1 MHKKWIALMLALLL
15 VVSLCA
21 VSALAEEA
29 GSDDPTETAGETLD
43 GEAASESPED
53 GEIEGAEESETS
65 SPAGPDPAPATD
77 PETGDLIDTGYVPDA
92 VGNVTFEN
100 VERRMR
106 ESNLQVLSLQE
117 SVDMLES
124 IDYADLQEDLRNS
137 SIRLPRGNGIW
148 S

>member
-53 GEIEGAEESETS
+53 GEIEGAEESAS
-65 SPAGPDPAPATD
+65 STVRPGSM
-77 PETGDLIDTGYVPDA
+77 I
-92 VGNVTFEN
+92 
-100 VERRMR
+100 
-106 ESNLQVLSLQE
+106 
-117 SVDMLES
+117 
-124 IDYADLQEDLRNS
+124 
-137 SIRLPRGNGIW
+137 
-148 S
+148 

>member
-1 MHKKWIALMLALLL
+1 MPKSQRLVPPQVRIRLL
-15 VVSLCA
+15 
-21 VSALAEEA
+21 
-29 GSDDPTETAGETLD
+29 PQTRR
-43 GEAASESPED
+43 P
-53 GEIEGAEESETS
+53 
-65 SPAGPDPAPATD
+65 
-77 PETGDLIDTGYVPDA
+77 GDLIDTGYVPDA
-92 VGNVTFEN
+92 VGSVTFEN

-124 IDYADLQEDLRNS
+124 IDYADLQEDLPNS